1 MGIAIFHL
9 FIYLL
14 IILLLV
20 IPLGW
25 YIAKVLDGKPLAI
38 ERGIARCC
46 GVDLNEQMDWKQ
58 YLLTMLCVNLFGMLV
73 VYAVQRLQYYLPL
86 NPQHFQGVEP
96 GLAFNTAA
104 SFTTN
109 TDWQAYTG
117 ESTMSYFTQSFALI
131 TQQFISV
138 ATGLALMAAFIR
150 GLVRSETNKLGNYW
164 QDMIRSILYI
174 FLPISTLFALV
185 LVSQGVIQNFSA
197 YQSIVTL
204 DNPQVTQQIPMGP
217 VASMVAIK
225 QLGTNGGGFFAVNSA
240 HPFENPNAITNYLE
254 MLAIILIPA
263 ALCYTFGIMVNDR
276 RQGWVLLIAMLIIF
290 IPLALIPMHI
300 EQLGNPLLNTLQ
312 IENIGNMEGKEQRI
326 GTVYSALWAAATTAT
341 SNGSVNHM
349 LDSAMPISGFVY
361 MVLMDMGGVIFG
373 GIGCGIYGTLLIV
386 IITVFVA
393 GLMVGRTPEYLGK
406 KIEPY
411 EMKLVSFMA
420 LILSLMVVFST
431 SIACSTIS
439 GISSV
444 HNPGAHGFSE
454 ILYAFTSMR
463 NNNGSAFAGL
473 NANTDFYNIL
483 GGMVILIGRY
493 WLIIGLLAVAG
504 SLASKKRIP
513 SGIGTLPTHD
523 STFLLFLIGVIIVV
537 GTLSFLPA
545 LALGPLVEH
554 LTLWATL

>member
-1 MGIAIFHL
+1 MGIAIFQL
-9 FIYLL
+9 IIYLT
-14 IILLLV
+14 ITLLLV

-25 YIAKVLDGKPLAI
+25 YIAKVLEGKPLVI
-38 ERGIARCC
+38 ERVIARWT
-46 GVDLNEQMDWKQ
+46 GIDLNEQMDWKQ
-58 YLLTMLCVNLFGMLV
+58 YLITMLWVNMFGMLT

-86 NPQHFQGVEP
+86 NPQHFEGVAP
-96 GLAFNTAA
+96 ALAFNTAV

-109 TDWQAYTG
+109 TDWQAYSG
-117 ESTMSYFTQSFALI
+117 ESTMSYFTQTFALI

-164 QDMIRSILYI
+164 QDVIRGILYI
-174 FLPISTLFALV
+174 FMPLSILFALV
-185 LVSQGVIQNFSA
+185 LVSQGVIQNFKV
-197 YQSIVTL
+197 YESIVSL

-225 QLGTNGGGFFAVNSA
+225 QIGTNGGGFFATGSA
-240 HPFENPNAITNYLE
+240 HPFENPSNVTNYLE

-263 ALCYTFGIMVNDR
+263 ALCYTFGILVNDR

-290 IPLALIPMHI
+290 IPLSLIAMHA
-300 EQLGNPLLNTLQ
+300 EQIGNPLLSSLQ

-326 GTVYSALWAAATTAT
+326 GPLYSALWGAASTAT
-341 SNGSVNHM
+341 SNGSVNYM
-349 LDSAMPISGFVY
+349 FDSAMPISGFVY

-373 GIGCGIYGTLLIV
+373 GVGCGIYGTLLIV

-411 EMKLVSFMA
+411 EMKLVSFIA
-420 LILSLMVVFST
+420 LILSLMVVFCT
-431 SIACSTIS
+431 AIACSTTA
-439 GISSV
+439 GVSSI

-483 GGMVILIGRY
+483 GGIVILVGRY
-493 WLIIGLLAVAG
+493 WLIIGLLAVAN
-504 SLASKKRIP
+504 SLAIKKRIP

>member
-1 MGIAIFHL
+1 
-9 FIYLL
+9 
-14 IILLLV
+14 LLV

-25 YIAKVLDGKPLAI
+25 YIAKVLEGKPLAI
-38 ERGIARCC
+38 ERVIARWS
-46 GVDLNEQMDWKQ
+46 GIDLNTQMDWKQ
-58 YLLTMLCVNLFGMLV
+58 YLLTMLLVNLFGMLT

-86 NPQHFQGVEP
+86 NTQHFKGIAP

-109 TDWQAYTG
+109 TDWQAYSG
-117 ESTMSYFTQSFALI
+117 ESAMSYFTQTFALT
-131 TQQFISV
+131 TQQFLSV

-174 FLPISTLFALV
+174 FLPLSILFALI
-185 LVSQGVIQNFSA
+185 LVSQGVIQNFKP
-197 YQSIVTL
+197 YESIVSL

-225 QLGTNGGGFFAVNSA
+225 QLGTNGGGFFAANSA
-240 HPFENPNAITNYLE
+240 HPFENPNAVTNYLE

-263 ALCYTFGIMVNDR
+263 ALCYTFGILVNDR

-290 IPLALIPMHI
+290 IPLALISMHT
-300 EQLGNPLLNTLQ
+300 EQIGNPLLNSLQ

-326 GTVYSALWAAATTAT
+326 GPLYSALWGAVTTAT
-341 SNGSVNHM
+341 SNGSVNYM
-349 LDSAMPISGFVY
+349 FDSAMPISGFVY

-373 GIGCGIYGTLLIV
+373 GVGCGIYGTLLIV

-411 EMKLVSFMA
+411 EMKLVSFIA
-420 LILSLMVVFST
+420 LILSLMVVFCT
-431 SIACSTIS
+431 AIACSTS
-439 GISSV
+439 AGAAAT

-473 NANTDFYNIL
+473 NVNTDFYNIL
-483 GGMVILIGRY
+483 GGIVILIGRY
-493 WLIIGLLAVAG
+493 WLIIGLLAVAN
-504 SLASKKRIP
+504 SLAAKKRIP
-513 SGIGTLPTHD
+513 AGIGTLPTHD
-523 STFLLFLIGVIIVV
+523 STFLLFLISVIIVV
-537 GTLSFLPA
+537 GTLSFLPV

>member
-1 MGIAIFHL
+1 MGIAIFQL
-9 FIYLL
+9 FIYLSITL
-14 IILLLV
+14 SLV

-25 YIAKVLDGKPLAI
+25 YIAKVLSGKPLVI
-38 ERGIARCC
+38 EKFIARCC

-58 YLLTMLCVNLFGMLV
+58 YLLTMLCVNMFGMLI

-86 NPQHFQGVEP
+86 NPQHFPGVEP

-104 SFTTN
+104 SFATN
-109 TDWQAYTG
+109 SDWQAYSG

-131 TQQFISV
+131 TQQFLSV
-138 ATGLALMAAFIR
+138 ATGLALMAAFVR
-150 GLVRSETNKLGNYW
+150 GLVRSETTKLGNYW
-164 QDMIRSILYI
+164 QDMLRSILYI
-174 FLPISTLFALV
+174 FLPLSTLFALV
-185 LVSQGVIQNFSA
+185 LVSQGVIQNFSP

-204 DNPQVTQQIPMGP
+204 DNPQITQQIPMGP

-225 QLGTNGGGFFAVNSA
+225 QLGTNGGGFFATNSA

-254 MLAIILIPA
+254 MLAIIVIPT
-263 ALCYTFGIMVNDR
+263 ALCYTFGILVNDR
-276 RQGWVLLIAMLIIF
+276 RQGLVLLAAMLIIF
-290 IPLALIPMHI
+290 IPLALIPIHT
-300 EQLGNPLLNTLQ
+300 EQLGNPLLNALQ

-326 GTVYSALWAAATTAT
+326 GPVYSALWGAATTAT

-361 MVLMDMGGVIFG
+361 LVLMDMGGVIFG
-373 GIGCGIYGTLLIV
+373 GVGCGIYGTLLIV

-411 EMKLVSFMA
+411 EMKLVSFIA

-431 SIACSTIS
+431 AIACSTLS

-444 HNPGAHGFSE
+444 HNPGAHGFTE
-454 ILYAFTSMR
+454 MLYAFTSMR

-483 GGMVILIGRY
+483 GGIVILIGRF
-493 WLIIGLLAVAG
+493 WIIIGLLAVAG
-504 SLASKKRIP
+504 SLAAKKRIP

-523 STFLLFLIGVIIVV
+523 PTFLLFLIGVIIVV
-537 GTLSFLPA
+537 GVLSFLPA